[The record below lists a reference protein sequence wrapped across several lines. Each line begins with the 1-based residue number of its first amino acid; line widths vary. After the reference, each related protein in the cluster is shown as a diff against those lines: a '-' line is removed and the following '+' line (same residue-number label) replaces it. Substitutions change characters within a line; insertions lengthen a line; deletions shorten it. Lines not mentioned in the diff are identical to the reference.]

1 MGKKSIYNN
10 GKKGDKQMIL
20 LKDVADVI
28 RTFGLTENVY
38 SGKMPDKKERSIGV
52 YNMRPERTRKSVK
65 NPASYEVKAVSIL
78 VHWSKS
84 QVETETVAIRLQGML
99 KKARN
104 ITVNEHFFIFADI
117 YYDEPVPVDT
127 DENGIYEYVI
137 EGMYYFKK
145 G

>member
-1 MGKKSIYNN
+1 MGKKGIYNN

-38 SGKMPDKKERSIGV
+38 SGKMPDKKDRSIGV

-65 NPASYEVKAVSIL
+65 NPVSYEVKAVSIL

-84 QVETETVAIRLQGML
+84 QVETEKVAIRLQEML
-99 KKARN
+99 EEARD